1 MNHKNKRQKDKM
13 KHIQPFEQ
21 FMNEKSGGTGHLANA
36 KYYWKIFNKKQKID
50 FLVGAGY
57 SKSVANDL
65 SNEDWDSLEIEV
77 HKNLASVLENFV
89 NEAEYVLD
97 EAYDGEKGVLLFD
110 EVGPELEA
118 FRSKI
123 EKLIDKSTDDKWI
136 NTLKKTMSSLD
147 RLENDLAK
155 ADNKLGVVP
164 VNEAVSFS

>member
-1 MNHKNKRQKDKM
+1 M

-89 NEAEYVLD
+89 NEGYSSADKRAINDLVVKSIASTSLSGANPKFQILNARVID
-97 EAYDGEKGVLLFD
+97 DTTI
-110 EVGPELEA
+110 ELETE
-118 FRSKI
+118 FETVQYKI
-123 EKLIDKSTDDKWI
+123 TKIK
-136 NTLKKTMSSLD
+136 
-147 RLENDLAK
+147 
-155 ADNKLGVVP
+155 P
-164 VNEAVSFS
+164 